1 MLNYLRN
8 EMLTTKMKEDY
19 AKHILVF
26 DDIII
31 PKNNQNELN
40 LLLKVYRHLN
50 LSIFSLSQ
58 DFVH

>member
-1 MLNYLRN
+1 
-8 EMLTTKMKEDY
+8 MLTTKMKEDY